1 MSSLPSYDL
10 ELKAAD
16 ERQRLH
22 NSVTELKVR
31 LNESLDI
38 RTNIRQHFPLA
49 LATTAALGLAAGYYF
64 TGMFVRR
71 Y

>member
-10 ELKAAD
+10 ELKAAA

-31 LNESLDI
+31 LNQSLDFKN
-38 RTNIRQHFPLA
+38 NIRQHFPVA
-49 LATTAALGLAAGYYF
+49 LGTTLALGLTAGYYF
-64 TGMFVRR
+64 TGMFIRR
-71 Y
+71 

>member
-31 LNESLDI
+31 LNQSLDL
-38 RTNIRQHFPLA
+38 RNNIRQHFPVVF
-49 LATTAALGLAAGYYF
+49 ATSAVLGLAAGYYF

-71 Y
+71 

>member
-22 NSVTELKVR
+22 DSVTELRVR
-31 LNESLDI
+31 LNESLDVKN
-38 RTNIRQHFPLA
+38 NIKHHFPLA
-49 LATTAALGLAAGYYF
+49 CATSAVLGLAAGYYF
-64 TGMFVRR
+64 TGMFIRR
-71 Y
+71 

>member
-22 NSVTELKVR
+22 DSVTELKVR
-31 LNESLDI
+31 LNESLDVKK
-38 RTNIRQHFPLA
+38 NIRQHFPLA
-49 LATTAALGLAAGYYF
+49 SATSAVLALAAGYYF
-64 TGMFVRR
+64 TGMFIRR
-71 Y
+71 

>member
-22 NSVTELKVR
+22 HSVTELRAR
-31 LNESLDI
+31 LNESLDVK
-38 RTNIRQHFPLA
+38 NKVRQHLPWA
-49 LATTAALGLAAGYYF
+49 YATAALLGLVAGYSF
-64 TGMFVRR
+64 GGMFTRR
-71 Y
+71 

>member
-22 NSVTELKVR
+22 DSVTELKVR
-31 LNESLDI
+31 INESLDVKN
-38 RTNIRQHFPLA
+38 NIKQHFPLA
-49 LATTAALGLAAGYYF
+49 FATSAVLALAAGYYF

-71 Y
+71 

>member
-22 NSVTELKVR
+22 DSVTELKVR
-31 LNESLDI
+31 LNESLDVKK
-38 RTNIRQHFPLA
+38 NIRQHFPLA
-49 LATTAALGLAAGYYF
+49 CASSAVLALAAGYYF
-64 TGMFVRR
+64 TGMFIRR
-71 Y
+71 